1 MPMTDLLFRSTPS
14 PASPMRSDSAG
25 RTVFGIVVPFNDPA
39 TVNDGAGEYREQF
52 TPGSFART
60 IAQRGHKVRLHVMHD
75 AAKSLPVGKA
85 TELEERPEGL
95 FGAFSVPHTRA
106 GDDLLTAI
114 AEGLADSFSIGF
126 TPIAAQTRAGIV
138 TRTEVAL
145 REVSVVHTPAY
156 AAATIAGVRSG
167 SPSPVSADAFRRRI
181 QLLSERFPHA

>member
-1 MPMTDLLFRSTPS
+1 MPLTDLLHRSTPS
-14 PASPMRSDSAG
+14 PVSLLRSDSVG
-25 RTVFGIVVPFNDPA
+25 RTVFGLVVPFNDPA
-39 TVNDGAGEYREQF
+39 TVNDGSGNYREQF
-52 TPGSFART
+52 APGSFTRT

-75 AAKSLPVGKA
+75 SAKSLPVGKA
-85 TELEERPEGL
+85 VELEERSEGV

-126 TPIAAQTRAGIV
+126 TPIAAETRAGIV

-167 SPSPVSADAFRRRI
+167 DVPPISADAFRRRLA
-181 QLLSERFPHA
+181 LLTERLPHV